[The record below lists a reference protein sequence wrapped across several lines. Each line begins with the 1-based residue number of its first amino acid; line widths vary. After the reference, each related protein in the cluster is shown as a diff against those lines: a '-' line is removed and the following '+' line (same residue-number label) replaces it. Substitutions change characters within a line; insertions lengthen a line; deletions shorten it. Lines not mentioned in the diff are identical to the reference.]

1 LELEVLL
8 DHFIT
13 NRVVLLTNSH
23 QKIMQNFFVLFNSH
37 QERKVNQRSLECLN
51 NTLLTEKR
59 VNQLLVLNLSEKLHV
74 SYKLRSVRLGVL
86 LLKALNRKE
95 IDQTDTVLVV

>member
-1 LELEVLL
+1 
-8 DHFIT
+8 
-13 NRVVLLTNSH
+13 
-23 QKIMQNFFVLFNSH
+23 MQNFFVLFNSH